1 MGGAGSTYC
10 PPGCCGHSFMPGC
23 FAGTGAL
30 PVLRIPTLQGSS
42 AAWAFMQQHQ
52 VIPAGADSIEWFVNT
67 APNFEKYYDE
77 KSLYKL
83 YTA

>member
-10 PPGCCGHSFMPGC
+10 PCGPCEHYTSAAC
-23 FAGTGAL
+23 FAGTGTL

-42 AAWAFMQQHQ
+42 AAWAFMQHHQ
-52 VIPAGADSIEWFVNT
+52 VIPAGAHSIEWFVNT